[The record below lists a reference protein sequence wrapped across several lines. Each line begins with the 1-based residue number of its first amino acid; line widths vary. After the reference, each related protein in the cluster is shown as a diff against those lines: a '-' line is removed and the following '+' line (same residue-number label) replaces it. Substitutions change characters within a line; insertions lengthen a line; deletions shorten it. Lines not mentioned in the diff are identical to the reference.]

1 MIIRKTA
8 TKQLLKNM
16 YAGISPTYHGTLRL
30 LAKTEYLPA
39 ESLRTWQLRQLKT
52 TLLHAYQNV
61 PFYREAFDQARVNPK
76 EIAELSDIQ
85 AYPLLTKE
93 TYRDN
98 ADRFISRR
106 AKKRLLVRVYTGGTT
121 GVPLPIYRNAS
132 DFAREMAFLDYAY
145 RLLKMDPHCRSV
157 HLRGE
162 VDDQRGRYHSVG
174 NFGRT
179 LYLSSNNLSDDN
191 LRLYVEL
198 IRDFKP
204 LLLYTL
210 PSVAVVLAEYMERR
224 RLAPFASLR
233 WAFCPSENLYDF
245 QVELIE
251 RVLKCRVGTH
261 YGHSEHAV
269 FAGRCTDSTLYH
281 VLPQYGYTELVDAE
295 GKVVTEE
302 GRLGEIVGTAFAN
315 RACPFIRYRT
325 GDYAIYTTKKCS
337 CGRNYPMWEK
347 IEGRG
352 QHVAVAKNNS
362 RVSIGP
368 GLLCTLHDTTYGKIK
383 QFEIEQRRVGELIV
397 RVVPLRADDLQEV
410 EAYLRRALTERF
422 PNMFDVQVKLMDS
435 AETSRRTQKHRY
447 FVQHLSGIEQFSSV

>member
-1 MIIRKTA
+1 MFIKKTK
-8 TKQLLKNM
+8 TKQLLKNI

-39 ESLRTWQLRQLKT
+39 ELLRAWQLPKLKA
-52 TLLHAYQNV
+52 TLLYAYQNV
-61 PFYREAFDQARVNPK
+61 PFYRESFDQACVNPR

-85 AYPLLTKE
+85 DFPLLTKE

-98 ADRFISRR
+98 ADMFISRR
-106 AKKRLLVRVYTGGTT
+106 ANRRLLARVYTGGTT
-121 GVPLPIYRNAS
+121 GLPLPIHRNAS

-145 RLLKMDPHCRSV
+145 RLLKMDPYCRSV

-162 VDDQRGRYHSVG
+162 VNDRRGRYHSRG

-179 LYLSSNNLSDDN
+179 LYLSSNNLSDEN

-198 IRDFKP
+198 MRDFKP

-224 RLAPFASLR
+224 RLAPLASLR

-251 RVLKCRVGTH
+251 RVLQCRVGTH

-269 FAGRCTDSTLYH
+269 FAARCRESSLYH

-295 GKVVTEE
+295 GEIVTEE
-302 GRLGEIVGTAFAN
+302 GRMGEVVGTAFTN

-325 GDYAIYTTKKCS
+325 GDYALYTTKKCP
-337 CGRNYPMWEK
+337 CGRDYPMWEK
-347 IEGRG
+347 IKGRG
-352 QHVAVAKNNS
+352 QHVAVAKNSS

-397 RVVPLRADDLQEV
+397 RVVPLQAGDLQEV
-410 EAYLRRALTERF
+410 EVYLRQALAERF
-422 PNMFDVQVKLMDS
+422 PGMFDVQVELPDN
-435 AETSRRTQKHRY
+435 AETSRQTQKHRY
-447 FVQHLSGIEQFSSV
+447 FVQHLAGIEQFSSV